1 MTAKEFIA
9 KLREV
14 IQTEICTEKIMTQ
27 PPLRTEIRV
36 NTFLEVL
43 ETIDQMEKYY
53 CKEVSQ

>member
-53 CKEVSQ
+53 CKEE